1 LKMTNFPNI
10 KGLFT
15 DDPRLYVKNHA
26 EPEPEPADSPPP
38 CAPLSFNYFDG
49 DPRLL
54 VIWGGGGLQG
64 GS

>member
-1 LKMTNFPNI
+1 MTNFPNI

-49 DPRLL
+49 DPL
-54 VIWGGGGLQG
+54 GGGGLQG